1 MSDLLDFNI
10 DYIISKE
17 HSITDKYIKLYDRN
31 LNIYGKQDFKSGLY
45 VSVLLHLIKVGFLG
59 NNTRRAIYAK
69 LVETVRKNGV
79 TDLYK
84 IPNTPPPVAVYPYY
98 FGSGDSGLLA
108 ADIQLLTED
117 MAPKAD
123 KSYTFTLTEEV
134 YYVAY
139 PISYGILQSILD
151 LNGFETINGW
161 TRTEKTFTINLEQV
175 SYYVYEFNHITSQV
189 AFVNTFKY

>member
-1 MSDLLDFNI
+1 MNDLLQFNI

-17 HSITDKYIKLYDRN
+17 DSIVDRFTKLYDKN
-31 LNIYGKQDFKSGLY
+31 LDLYGKQDFKSGIY
-45 VSVLLHLIKVGFLG
+45 VAVLLHLIKIDFFGV
-59 NNTRRAIYAK
+59 NTRRAIYAK
-69 LVETVRKNGV
+69 LVEAVRKNGV

-84 IPNTPPPVAVYPYY
+84 IPNTPPPTAIYPYY
-98 FGSGDSGLLA
+98 YGSGDPGLLA

-117 MAPKAD
+117 MSPKTN
-123 KSYTFTLTEEV
+123 KSYEFTLVEQV

-139 PISYGILQSILD
+139 PTSYGVLQSILD

-161 TRTEKTFTINLEQV
+161 TRTVKTFTIDTELV

-189 AFVNTFKY
+189 SFVNTFKY